1 MNLKVSKSC
10 PVYIFKCFFIQWL
23 VPSKQAR
30 YRELLICEFKS
41 LGTDLTTLSP
51 APGASAAST
60 ASTAHTYFT

>member
-1 MNLKVSKSC
+1 MSGLRISSWMSVLFPDNTV
-10 PVYIFKCFFIQWL
+10 
-23 VPSKQAR
+23 ANR

-51 APGASAAST
+51 APGVSAAST